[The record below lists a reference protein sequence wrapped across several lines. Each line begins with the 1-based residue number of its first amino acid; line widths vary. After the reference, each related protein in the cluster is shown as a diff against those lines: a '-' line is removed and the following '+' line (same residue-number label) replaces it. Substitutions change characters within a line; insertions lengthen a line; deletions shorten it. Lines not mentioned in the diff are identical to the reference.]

1 MTNSVAAPIPS
12 RVKKSPNPLLML
24 AFLTATACS
33 IHVFESLIMRLLPLP
48 FIRLGL
54 SNIVVMYLLFD
65 KKPLQAIVVAITKS
79 LVGGAVTFT
88 LLSPA
93 TLLSLSGG
101 LAAVFA
107 MWAAIVLR
115 LGFTEYGVSICG
127 AVVHNLV
134 QLILVKVVVL
144 PGTRVFM
151 LTPLL
156 LLLGLLSG
164 ILTAWILLLIKA
176 RFSKQKNEDHEKRE

>member
-1 MTNSVAAPIPS
+1 MTKKAP
-12 RVKKSPNPLLML
+12 NQLLML

-33 IHVFESLIMRLLPLP
+33 IHVFESLIMRLMPLP

-54 SNIVVMYLLFD
+54 SNIVVMYLLFE
-65 KKPLQAIVVAITKS
+65 KKILSAFVVAVTKS
-79 LVGGAVTFT
+79 LVGGAVTFS

-93 TLLSLSGG
+93 TLLSLGGG

-107 MWAAIVLR
+107 MWIAIAVR
-115 LGFTEYGVSICG
+115 LGFTEYGVSVTG
-127 AVVHNLV
+127 AVAHNLTQLVLV
-134 QLILVKVVVL
+134 QTVVL

-156 LLLGLLSG
+156 LFLGLLSG
-164 ILTAWILLLIKA
+164 ILTAWILVLIKS
-176 RFSKQKNEDHEKRE
+176 RYQRQINGKKMHNE

>member
-1 MTNSVAAPIPS
+1 
-12 RVKKSPNPLLML
+12 ML

-33 IHVFESLIMRLLPLP
+33 IHVFESLIMRLMPLP

-54 SNIVVMYLLFD
+54 SNIVVMYLLFE
-65 KKPLQAIVVAITKS
+65 KKILPAIVVAITKS
-79 LVGGAVTFT
+79 LVGGAVTFS

-93 TLLSLSGG
+93 TLLSLGGG

-107 MWAAIVLR
+107 MWIAIAVR
-115 LGFTEYGVSICG
+115 FGFTEYGVSVTG
-127 AVVHNLV
+127 AVAHNLTQLVLV
-134 QLILVKVVVL
+134 QTVVL

-156 LLLGLLSG
+156 LFLGLLSG
-164 ILTAWILLLIKA
+164 ILTAWILVLIKS
-176 RFSKQKNEDHEKRE
+176 RYQRQINGKKMQNE